1 MDDSAAH
8 GAVPMTPVAAV
19 NTDIVK
25 ALRQTGF
32 PDVESKATPSSLAT
46 KVIATIQK
54 RLNKLEEMAGKITD
68 VAAPSRT
75 DLMNKTLGSNF
86 IGQRLLST
94 PSTLSFGWSMC
105 SNQSPDLMGYKDAG
119 KDRQHQESL
128 EQPAGHPE
136 RSLQ

>member
-86 IGQRLLST
+86 NGQRLLQLCPLDGPCVQT
-94 PSTLSFGWSMC
+94 NHLI
-105 SNQSPDLMGYKDAG
+105 
-119 KDRQHQESL
+119 
-128 EQPAGHPE
+128 
-136 RSLQ
+136 